1 MFDHMS
7 KYFVAFL
14 EKTKHCFIHLW
25 ITGNIKIVALPIS
38 AARIHIYAQ
47 SAHPDNNFW
56 CLNFWIKVWHIL
68 HWEKITSDFPR
79 SEASVVVKG
88 KIGSIIS
95 DQSWVRPFLT
105 VVGDFLKGLTVRCQ
119 RLFFH
124 TESFRLIHL
133 TFIQTLVFT
142 DF

>member
-1 MFDHMS
+1 MLKVPIQTIISDVLISELRFDT
-7 KYFVAFL
+7 Y
-14 EKTKHCFIHLW
+14 C
-25 ITGNIKIVALPIS
+25 IV
-38 AARIHIYAQ
+38 
-47 SAHPDNNFW
+47 
-56 CLNFWIKVWHIL
+56 K
-68 HWEKITSDFPR
+68 KITFDFPR

-95 DQSWVRPFLT
+95 DQSWVRPFLA

-124 TESFRLIHL
+124 TESFRLIHP